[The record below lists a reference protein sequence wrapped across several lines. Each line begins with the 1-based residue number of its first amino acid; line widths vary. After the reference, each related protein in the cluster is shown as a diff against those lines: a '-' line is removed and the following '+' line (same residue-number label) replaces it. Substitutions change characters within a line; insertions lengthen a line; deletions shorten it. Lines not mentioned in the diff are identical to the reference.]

1 MRTRIKF
8 CGLVSA
14 ADVTT
19 AVALGVDAIG
29 LVFYPRSTRFLTR
42 ADALA
47 LRRYIPSY
55 VRCVGLFVNES
66 TEQVRELRDAL
77 GLDVIQFHGDE
88 SREQCESAAGN
99 TPYWRAVRM
108 RSRSDLLE
116 SKAQYV
122 TAEALL
128 LDTFSAGYGGSGQSF
143 DWSWISPSTDA
154 PYVLSGGL
162 TLATV
167 AQAIQQTAPLYVD
180 VSSGIQ
186 TEDPRRKDPLKMT
199 EFVRR
204 VLEQDALIAR
214 SNTRYT

>member
-8 CGLVSA
+8 CGLVAA
-14 ADVTT
+14 ADVKT

-47 LRRYIPSY
+47 LRRHIPSY

-88 SREQCESAAGN
+88 SSEQCESAAGN

-143 DWSWISPSTDA
+143 DWSWIAPAVDA
-154 PYVLSGGL
+154 H
-162 TLATV
+162 
-167 AQAIQQTAPLYVD
+167 AIQQTAPLYVD

-186 TEDPRRKDPLKMT
+186 TDDPRRKDPLKMT

-214 SNTRYT
+214 SKSRNT